1 MFQAMTKM
9 TDTGNGRH
17 TQNFLAAPLLLLL
30 APVAFAQYPGH
41 IKPEEQKKPDE
52 PRAVS
57 ILEWVGAPGKP
68 VAGRIVPL
76 SVFVNGQYQDG
87 GLFMAQPAPI
97 TVENDTL
104 YELQLAGIPK
114 GTFYV
119 AGGQEVEG
127 AWFGYGKW
135 KPLTPPAPPK
145 KLQPSKV
152 PPKVIQD
159 NDPDRPHLKNSS
171 PASGSG
177 SSGGSGSANTSAA
190 PDNDPDKPTLHRSP
204 NSSGSGQGNSQSTT
218 TPSSGGGGTAG
229 STSSTST
236 TSSNDPDQPTLH
248 RRTDADNAQAAS
260 GAGTGAEDPDRPHL
274 RKQSAAAAAADSGDG
289 SPVSSVN
296 EGDPD
301 RPRLSHGKPVATEA
315 PLQATKLTG
324 VPPDL
329 QQMAAISDPVNRE
342 EHPYSYPWPDPS
354 EATRMQAAIEQ
365 LAIKAALSGGI
376 APSALIGPTATPAK
390 PAKTTTTKSA
400 STRKAQ
406 PQQPQ
411 AVLSDKDFH
420 AYELSYNG
428 GATLVFTAKATL
440 GPDKSGATQE
450 KYVTI
455 IAQPDFNGDPQ
466 LRLQSVTDPKHLDI
480 TPRMKLVDAV
490 DTNGD
495 GRAELIFELM
505 RASDRQFAIYVIR
518 GLQAQQA
525 FATEALPYVA
535 AGHAVETSSN

>member
-1 MFQAMTKM
+1 MTK
-9 TDTGNGRH
+9 TSDTVGERRAR
-17 TQNFLAAPLLLLL
+17 NFLAAPLLFIL
-30 APVAFAQYPGH
+30 APVAMAQYPGH
-41 IKPEEQKKPDE
+41 IKPNEQKKPDE

-87 GLFMAQPAPI
+87 GLFMAQPAPL

-135 KPLTPPAPPK
+135 KPLTPPPPPK

-171 PASGSG
+171 PTSGSG
-177 SSGGSGSANTSAA
+177 SSAGSGSSNTSSA
-190 PDNDPDKPTLHRSP
+190 PANDPDKPTLHRSP
-204 NSSGSGQGNSQSTT
+204 NSGSSSPSSSQTPTTGSSTT
-218 TPSSGGGGTAG
+218 GASGG
-229 STSSTST
+229 TSSPNS

-248 RRTDADNAQAAS
+248 RRSGSDSTQTAS
-260 GAGTGAEDPDRPHL
+260 GAGTAPDDPDRPHL
-274 RKQSAAAAAADSGDG
+274 RKQSAAAADSGDG

-301 RPRLSHGKPVATEA
+301 RPRLSHGKPAAAQA
-315 PLQATKLTG
+315 PLQATMLSG

-329 QQMAAISDPVNRE
+329 QQMAAISDPVNRD
-342 EHPYSYPWPDPS
+342 EHPYAYPWPDPS
-354 EATRMQAAIEQ
+354 EATKMQAAVEQ
-365 LAIKAALSGGI
+365 LAIKAALSGGVS
-376 APSALIGPTATPAK
+376 PSELIGPAAAPAK
-390 PAKTTTTKSA
+390 AAKTTSTKST
-400 STRKAQ
+400 STRKVQ
-406 PQQPQ
+406 TQQPQ
-411 AVLSDKDFH
+411 VVLSDKDFH

-428 GATLVFTAKATL
+428 GATLVFAAKATI

-480 TPRMKLVDAV
+480 TPRMKLIDAV

-495 GRAELIFELM
+495 NRAELIFELM
-505 RASDRQFAIYVIR
+505 RASDRQFAIYVIK

-525 FATEALPYVA
+525 FATESLPYLA

>member
-1 MFQAMTKM
+1 MFQAITNP
-9 TDTGNGRH
+9 GGRRCARH
-17 TQNFLAAPLLLLL
+17 LFAAPLLLVFLPL
-30 APVAFAQYPGH
+30 AMAQYPGR
-41 IKPEEQKKPDE
+41 IKPDEQKKPDE

-57 ILEWVGAPGKP
+57 ILEWVGDPGKP
-68 VAGRIVPL
+68 VASRIVPL

-87 GLFMAQPAPI
+87 GLFMAQPAPL

-119 AGGQEVEG
+119 AGGEEVGG

-135 KPLTPPAPPK
+135 KPLAPPPPPK
-145 KLQPSKV
+145 KLTPSKV

-171 PASGSG
+171 PGS
-177 SSGGSGSANTSAA
+177 SSGGS
-190 PDNDPDKPTLHRSP
+190 
-204 NSSGSGQGNSQSTT
+204 T
-218 TPSSGGGGTAG
+218 TPA
-229 STSSTST
+229 
-236 TSSNDPDQPTLH
+236 NDPDQPTLH
-248 RRTDADNAQAAS
+248 RAPSSSGGGQGNSQTTSSTGSGSGNTTSSSTTSSSDSDQPTLHRRADTDSSQG
-260 GAGTGAEDPDRPHL
+260 GAGTAPEDPDRPHL

-301 RPRLSHGKPVATEA
+301 RPRLSHGKPVAAQA

-342 EHPYSYPWPDPS
+342 EHSFAYPWPDPT
-354 EATRMQAAIEQ
+354 EATKMQAAVEQ
-365 LAIKAALSGGI
+365 LAIKEALSGGYT
-376 APSALIGPTATPAK
+376 PSERIGPAPAPAK
-390 PAKTTTTKSA
+390 PVKATTAKSA
-400 STRKAQ
+400 SSRKAQ

-411 AVLSDKDFH
+411 VVLSEKDFH

-428 GATLVFTAKATL
+428 GATLVLTAKATI
-440 GPDKSGATQE
+440 GPDKSGVIQE

-466 LRLQSVTDPKHLDI
+466 LRFQSVTDTKHLDI
-480 TPRMKLVDAV
+480 TPRMKLIDAV

-495 GRAELIFELM
+495 NRAELIFELM
-505 RASDRQFAIYVIR
+505 HTSDRQFAIYTIK
-518 GLQAQQA
+518 GLQADQA
-525 FATEALPYVA
+525 FATESLPYVTP
-535 AGHAVETSSN
+535 GHVVETSSN